1 MTLPPSFGT
10 LVIIHEGKDIKR
22 WWLRM
27 PAHSTPPI
35 HLGWVENCTSASLQ
49 PTPHSPPGFPSP
61 LLPEKQTPHC
71 SRAGECSDD
80 RKTSLHPSIWP
91 TPPHSK
97 HAAACGTSTL
107 LLPLFFSFLLS
118 FFPMIRRKW
127 HPPTTN
133 PHPVHSFFPCSMC
146 MKLQSS
152 ALFSAAANWGE
163 KRKRES
169 EGEMSRAEGFWCT
182 T

>member
-1 MTLPPSFGT
+1 MTLPPAFGM

-22 WWLRM
+22 RSLRM

-35 HLGWVENCTSASLQ
+35 HLGWVENCTPASLQ

-80 RKTSLHPSIWP
+80 RKTSLHPSIHL
-91 TPPHSK
+91 TPPPSK

-107 LLPLFFSFLLS
+107 VLPRFFSSLLS
-118 FFPMIRRKW
+118 FCIPNDSPQTTPPDHQPPAPTLLFIPFFLARR
-127 HPPTTN
+127 
-133 PHPVHSFFPCSMC
+133 V
-146 MKLQSS
+146 
-152 ALFSAAANWGE
+152 
-163 KRKRES
+163 
-169 EGEMSRAEGFWCT
+169 
-182 T
+182 